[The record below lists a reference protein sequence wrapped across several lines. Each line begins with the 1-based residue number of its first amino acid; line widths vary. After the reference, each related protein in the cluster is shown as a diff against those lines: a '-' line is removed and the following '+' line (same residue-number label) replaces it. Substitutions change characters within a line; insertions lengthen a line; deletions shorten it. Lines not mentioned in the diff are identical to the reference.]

1 MLPDNALEIYHAGSE
16 VVVKAL
22 CGFCDTIGSLENRI
36 NILENKIA
44 KLLKNSSNSS
54 KRPSS
59 DDITKPKN
67 KKKTKG
73 GNVRSED
80 NQDTKGMFAIL
91 SANMRSTRSE
101 ACKDWR
107 EWHCPN

>member
-22 CGFCDTIGSLENRI
+22 CGFCDTIGFLENRI

-73 GNVRSED
+73 GKRKIGGQPGHERHVRHPFSEHEID
-80 NQDTKGMFAIL
+80 KIRGL
-91 SANMRSTRSE
+91 
-101 ACKDWR
+101 
-107 EWHCPN
+107 